1 MIKIV
6 TANEQNEKLERRKEK
21 SNQMQ
26 AHDWHAS
33 KIENVG
39 LGSEVLLNMISY
51 SNEKYRANV
60 EKVIL
65 HWAMKKKNS
74 YYENSVIPI
83 HTHTHTRTVP
93 VSFVCDCLLAVA
105 IYSFVRLQATAEYG
119 NKECSRKLRNIH
131 AVQRYELLRAPRRTA
146 HSCACFVLSFH

>member
-65 HWAMKKKNS
+65 HWAMKKK
-74 YYENSVIPI
+74 IPI
-83 HTHTHTRTVP
+83 MKIPLFPYTHTHTHR
-93 VSFVCDCLLAVA
+93 SRF
-105 IYSFVRLQATAEYG
+105 IRLRLFAGGGDLFFCTPSS
-119 NKECSRKLRNIH
+119 NR
-131 AVQRYELLRAPRRTA
+131 
-146 HSCACFVLSFH
+146 